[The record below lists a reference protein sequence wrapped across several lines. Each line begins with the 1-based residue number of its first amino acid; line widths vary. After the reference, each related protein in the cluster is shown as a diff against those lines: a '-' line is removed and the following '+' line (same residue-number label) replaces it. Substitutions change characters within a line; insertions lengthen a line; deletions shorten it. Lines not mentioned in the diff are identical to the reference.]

1 MTDAAKPPGPV
12 TRDAPISGPQSLRIL
27 IADDS
32 DSDRLILKNLMK
44 RLGHQVRAAAN
55 GHEAVA
61 VFADYQPDMVLLDV
75 LMPGMDGIA
84 VARKIKALAG
94 EELVPVIFLTSL
106 TDADAL
112 ARCLDAGGDDF
123 LTKPYNKVIIQAKLG
138 AFNRMRQ
145 MQRTLSQQRDL
156 ISERNTQL
164 LEEQQLAKRVFDN
177 IAHTGCLKADNIR
190 YHVSPMSIFNGDI
203 LFACPRPAG
212 GMHIL
217 VGDFTG
223 HGLPAAIGALPIAEI
238 FYSMTSMGFSGS
250 DVLRE
255 INDKLKRILPTGMFC
270 CAAMVQADFQLNQ
283 LRIWNG
289 GLPDGVLFRHQGGR
303 QLIASRHLPL
313 GVVDATRFDAAMDL
327 FQTSAGDT
335 LLLMTDGVI
344 EAENEEAERYGEAR
358 LKSLLDNLPEAN
370 APDGDTLNDTVDTLL
385 DAIRGFTGER
395 AGQDDL
401 TLVSLKMVVSSEFH
415 EEAERLPQ
423 SALKGPA
430 HWHCVYELQ
439 DETLAQFSPL
449 PLLLHICME
458 VPGLRRKS
466 SDIYTLLSEL
476 YNNALE
482 HGVLDLSS
490 ELKTSSSGFSYY
502 YAERERRLASVAG
515 HSIRFELTHSMTGDG
530 GQLKIACE
538 DSGSGFDVSDYVGAI
553 DGSDTIDAN
562 DGSDN
567 GRNNGPNNGPSKRY
581 SGRGLML
588 MQKLG
593 HSLRYSEYGSR
604 AEIVYDWKLATK
616 QPGGGHE

>member
-1 MTDAAKPPGPV
+1 MTDAAKPPAHPDEQV
-12 TRDAPISGPQSLRIL
+12 PESQSLRIL

-32 DSDRLILKNLMK
+32 NSDRLILKTLMK
-44 RLGHQVRAAAN
+44 RLGHRVRAAAN
-55 GHEAVA
+55 GSEAIA
-61 VFADYQPDMVLLDV
+61 VFMDYQPDIVLMDV
-75 LMPGMDGIA
+75 LMPVMDGITA
-84 VARKIKALAG
+84 ARKIKALAG

-145 MQRTLSQQRDL
+145 MHRTLSQQRDL
-156 ISERNTQL
+156 ISERNNQL

-177 IAHTGCLKADNIR
+177 IAHTGCLNADNIR

-238 FYSMTSMGFSGS
+238 FYGMTSMGFSGS

-289 GLPDGVLFRHQGGR
+289 GLPDGVLFRTQGGR
-303 QLIASRHLPL
+303 RLIASRHLPL
-313 GVVDATRFDAAMDL
+313 GVLDSTRFDAAMDL
-327 FQTSAGDT
+327 FQTRAGDT
-335 LLLMTDGVI
+335 LLLMTDGVL

-358 LKSLLDNLPEAN
+358 LKTLLDNLPDGSAPYGH
-370 APDGDTLNDTVDTLL
+370 APDETVDILL
-385 DAIRGFTGER
+385 DAIKVFTGER
-395 AGQDDL
+395 AEQDDL
-401 TLVSLKMVVSSEFH
+401 TLVSLTMVVPSEFN
-415 EEAERLPQ
+415 EAAERLPQ

-430 HWHCVYELQ
+430 HWHCVYEVRDQ
-439 DETLAQFSPL
+439 TLAQFSPL

-466 SDIYTLLSEL
+466 SEIYTLLSEL

-482 HGVLDLSS
+482 HGVLGLSS
-490 ELKTSSSGFSYY
+490 ELKSSSSGFSHY
-502 YAERERRLASVAG
+502 YAERERRLSSVAG
-515 HSIRFELTHSMTGDG
+515 QSIRFELTHSMNENG
-530 GQLKIACE
+530 GQLRIVCE
-538 DSGSGFDVSDYVGAI
+538 DSGSGFDISDYVGAI
-553 DGSDTIDAN
+553 DGSDTTTGSGAN
-562 DGSDN
+562 DESD
-567 GRNNGPNNGPSKRY
+567 KKY

-604 AEIVYDWKLATK
+604 AEIVYDWKLAIK
-616 QPGGGHE
+616 PQGVGRE